1 MRGFNQA
8 NTVMLPDT
16 YTRKDIPAD
25 PKLIPSKESISEWK
39 HLKKIEKEMVTL
51 KKCRYMG

>member
-1 MRGFNQA
+1 MRGLNKA